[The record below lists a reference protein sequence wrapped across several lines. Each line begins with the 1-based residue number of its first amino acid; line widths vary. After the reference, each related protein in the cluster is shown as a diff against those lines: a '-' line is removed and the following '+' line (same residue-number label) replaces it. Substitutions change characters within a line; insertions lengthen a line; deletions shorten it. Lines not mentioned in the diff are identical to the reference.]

1 MQVGVE
7 AAERHGGDR
16 CGRGLA
22 VVLDWGQA
30 DISHSGNLHH
40 DFLFDMVGSS

>member
-16 CGRGLA
+16 CGGRLA
-22 VVLDWGQA
+22 VVLDWERA